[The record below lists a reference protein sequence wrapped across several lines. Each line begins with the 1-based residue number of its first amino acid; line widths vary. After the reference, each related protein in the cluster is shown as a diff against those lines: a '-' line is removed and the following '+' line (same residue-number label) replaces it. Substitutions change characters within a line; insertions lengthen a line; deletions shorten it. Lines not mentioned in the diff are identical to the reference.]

1 MILFS
6 YLTDFNYFPLKIVSR
21 NLLDQNK
28 SKMTILK
35 GVVDGF
41 IYFSLISVILFSNQD
56 HSWYYAT
63 LFYQNELKFEK

>member
-41 IYFSLISVILFSNQD
+41 MVQQVSGNNFQRKIVEISLI
-56 HSWYYAT
+56 T
-63 LFYQNELKFEK
+63 EKNHPCYMV